1 MSVAHRINEAEYTQ
15 IVLSDQEHRWEL
27 VEGQLREKPGMSW
40 EHANIASLL
49 NHLLQLQLDRAQYRV
64 LSEARVRRPAAT
76 IFLPDMLVVPT
87 EYGEPFRE
95 RPGTLAIFPG
105 PLPLVV
111 EVWSASTGD
120 YDVDTKFPIY
130 MQRGDLELWRIH
142 PYEQTLTAWVRQP
155 DGTYLESV
163 YRDGTVTLSALP
175 SVTIS
180 LAELFDV

>member
-15 IVLSDQEHRWEL
+15 IVLSDREHQWEL

-40 EHANIASLL
+40 EHVNIVSRL
-49 NHLLQLQLDRAQYRV
+49 NVLLQLQLDWAQFRV
-64 LSEARVRRPAAT
+64 LPEARVRRPAAT
-76 IFLPDMLVVPT
+76 IFLPDLLVVPT
-87 EYGEPFRE
+87 EYGEPLRE
-95 RPGTLAIFPG
+95 RPGTLAVFPG

-111 EVWSASTGD
+111 EVWSASTGN
-120 YDVDTKFPIY
+120 YDVDTKIPVY
-130 MQRGDLELWRIH
+130 MQRGDLEIWRIH
-142 PYEQTLTAWVRQP
+142 PYEQTLTAWVRQL

-175 SVTIS
+175 SATIS